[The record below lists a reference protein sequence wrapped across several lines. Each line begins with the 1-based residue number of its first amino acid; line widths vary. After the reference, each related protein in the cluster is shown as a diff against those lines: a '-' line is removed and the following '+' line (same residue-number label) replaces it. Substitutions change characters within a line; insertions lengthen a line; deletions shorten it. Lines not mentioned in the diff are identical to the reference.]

1 MSKHTLSGT
10 KRTIVGKKV
19 KVIRSQGLLPA
30 TVYGK
35 NTKPVTIS
43 ITLLDFQKLYREAGE
58 TGLIELS
65 IENQVHPVLIHRV
78 QLHPVSRA
86 ILHVELH
93 EVDLKEKVH
102 AEIPVECEGEP
113 NAIKEKLGVLLTLID
128 HVEVEALPTN
138 LPEKLVIDITHLA
151 AVDDQIVV
159 GELAI
164 PQNVTLLTDPTVI
177 VVKIG
182 AFIVEKEPEPI
193 VPLESEAPT
202 SEEEAP
208 KTEEQSKETPQEEK

>member
-1 MSKHTLSGT
+1 MSKYTLSGT
-10 KRTIVGKKV
+10 KRIIVGKKV
-19 KVIRSQGLLPA
+19 RALRAEGFLPA

-43 ITLLDFQKLYREAGE
+43 ITLPDFQKLYKEAGE

-65 IENQVHPVLIHRV
+65 IENHVHPVLIHTI

-86 ILHVELH
+86 ILHVEFH
-93 EVDLKEKVH
+93 EVDLKEKVK

-113 NAIKEKLGVLLTLID
+113 HAIKEKLGVLLTLID
-128 HVEVEALPTN
+128 HVEVEALPTK

-151 AVDDQIVV
+151 AVDDQVVV

-164 PQNVTLLTDPTVI
+164 PQDVTLLTDPTVI
-177 VVKIG
+177 VAKIG
-182 AFIVEKEPEPI
+182 AFVVEKEPEP
-193 VPLESEAPT
+193 VAPPEGEAPT
-202 SEEEAP
+202 TEGETPKTDEEA
-208 KTEEQSKETPQEEK
+208 KEAPQEGK